1 MANDLLYPGSILALH
16 RQAVERLLSAKS
28 SDAALL
34 YLCLMA
40 EQDVAGLQWPADRLN
55 EAHQCLLHLHL
66 VDASQPLPLIQAPRP
81 EDDRPPDYTSQDISQ
96 ALSNNQGFAA
106 LLHEVERLLGKVLSY
121 QDQTGLYLILDYY
134 ALPPE
139 VILTLVEWCLEKT
152 ARAYGQGRKPTL
164 PQIKREAYQWYR
176 SGINTLE
183 AADEYLHQQH
193 LLIERTR
200 ALLACMDIYERD
212 PTPKE
217 GEYLSR
223 WVQLGFSDELVRL
236 AYQNTLFQKGKH
248 NLAYTNAILN
258 RWYSQG
264 LTTPE
269 QVEAAEHRKRH
280 VVPSSDLPDQSQ
292 PKTKAKSKP
301 KTPTVVAEDVDR
313 FFREAQRANKT

>member
-1 MANDLLYPGSILALH
+1 MENDLLFPGSILALH
-16 RQAVERLLSAKS
+16 HKAVERLLSAKN

-40 EQDVAGLQWPADRLN
+40 EQDAASLQWPADRLK
-55 EAHQCLLHLHL
+55 EAHQCLLQLHL
-66 VDASQPLPLIQAPRP
+66 INASQPLPLIQSPKP

-96 ALSNNQGFAA
+96 ALANNLGFAA

-152 ARAYGQGRKPTL
+152 TRTYGPGRKPTI

-176 SGINTLE
+176 NGINTLE
-183 AADEYLHQQH
+183 AADNYLHQQH
-193 LLIERTR
+193 LLAERTR
-200 ALLACMDIYERD
+200 ALLACMDIYDRD

-217 GEYLSR
+217 TEYLSN

-236 AYQNTLFQKGKH
+236 AYQNTLFQKGRY

-258 RWYSQG
+258 RWHSQEI
-264 LTTPE
+264 TTPE
-269 QVEAAEHRKRH
+269 QVEAKEKRTRH
-280 VVPSSDLPDQSQ
+280 TVVPPDLPAQ
-292 PKTKAKSKP
+292 TRKP
-301 KTPTVVAEDVDR
+301 NPAPSTVDAEDVDR
-313 FFREAQRANKT
+313 FFREARQANKT

>member
-1 MANDLLYPGSILALH
+1 MSNDLLFPGSILALH

-34 YLCLMA
+34 YLCLTA
-40 EQDVAGLQWPADRLN
+40 EQDVSCLQWPADRLN
-55 EAHQCLLHLHL
+55 EAHQCLLRLHL
-66 VDASQPLPLIQAPRP
+66 VDASQPLPLIQEPKL
-81 EDDRPPDYTSQDISQ
+81 EDDRPPDYTTQDIRL

-106 LLHEVERLLGKVLSY
+106 LLQEVERLLGKVLSY

-152 ARAYGQGRKPTL
+152 TRTRGQGRKPTI
-164 PQIKREAYQWYR
+164 PQIKREAYQWYLN
-176 SGINTLE
+176 GINTLD
-183 AADEYLHQQH
+183 AADEYLHKQH
-193 LLIERTR
+193 LLFERTR
-200 ALLACMDIYERD
+200 ALLACMDIYERE

-217 GEYLSR
+217 ETYLSR
-223 WVQLGFSDELVRL
+223 WVSLGFSDALVRL
-236 AYQNTLFQKGKH
+236 AYQTTLFQKGKH

-258 RWYSQG
+258 RWHSQN

-269 QVEAAEHRKRH
+269 QVEAAQSHKRRAAA
-280 VVPSSDLPDQSQ
+280 PPELAAQ
-292 PKTKAKSKP
+292 PKARAAS
-301 KTPTVVAEDVDR
+301 PTVDADDVDR